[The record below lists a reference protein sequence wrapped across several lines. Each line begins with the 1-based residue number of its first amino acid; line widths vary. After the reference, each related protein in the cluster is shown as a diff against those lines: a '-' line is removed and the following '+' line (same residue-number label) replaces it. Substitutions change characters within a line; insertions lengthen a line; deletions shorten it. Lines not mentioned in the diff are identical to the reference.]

1 MELLQRHRIGN
12 FVLKI
17 NINLS
22 LNGKDWVRLLS
33 YKRDGDRDDE
43 DRSN

>member
-17 NINLS
+17 NINLYDYLWMVKVS
-22 LNGKDWVRLLS
+22 SFIKL
-33 YKRDGDRDDE
+33 
-43 DRSN
+43 